1 MKKVFLS
8 VLVVMLLASGIV
20 FAADIQNDNVES
32 YTGVSV
38 GYGLSYE
45 KFGFDSG
52 ATRIDKNNP
61 ILLSL
66 NAYGFTKGA
75 SLGLYVDLNAMLLAN
90 MTSELNGHDLSTED
104 QAPLLFGA
112 TIGLAFREEMS
123 RGLNLLG
130 QVGVDFAYLD
140 QEYRYFDDDA
150 YKVTISHMNIGL
162 SADLNAQFILGSGG
176 SVAVGA
182 KGSFMFL
189 DFVTKET
196 KSWTGTHDDYQSM
209 TEHDSY
215 IGFRV
220 IPKLTVFK
228 EI

>member
-20 FAADIQNDNVES
+20 FAAEIQNDKVDS
-32 YTGVSV
+32 FAGFSA
-38 GYGLSYE
+38 GFCLSHE

-52 ATRIDKNNP
+52 STRIDKNNP

-66 NAYGFTKGA
+66 NAYGFNKGA
-75 SLGLYVDLNAMLLAN
+75 SLGIYLDMNLMLLAD
-90 MTSELNGHDLSTED
+90 MTSVLDGVDISTED
-104 QAPLLFGA
+104 QIPLLFDV
-112 TIGLAFREEMS
+112 TIGLGFREELS
-123 RGLNLLG
+123 RGINLLG
-130 QVGVDFAYLD
+130 QVGLDFAYLD

-150 YKVTISHMNIGL
+150 YKVTISHINIGL
-162 SADLNAQFILGSGG
+162 CADINAQFNLGRGW
-176 SVAVGA
+176 SVAIGA

-196 KSWTGTHDDYQSM
+196 KSWTGTHDDYESM
-209 TEHDSY
+209 MDHDSY
-215 IGFRV
+215 IGFRI

-228 EI
+228 EL